1 MLGKENLNWAILGT
15 GVVANQMAQALIK
28 ANNQYMQWELE
39 LIIKQLILQKNI
51 M

>member
-28 ANNQYMQWELE
+28 ANKSIYSYLT
-39 LIIKQLILQKNI
+39 
-51 M
+51 